1 MMAGDFSGLFA
12 GCCPDLDKAWRAV
25 KKTRH
30 FCHRK
35 KRLDM
40 DNSEM
45 AIIVLAV
52 LLGLALA
59 GLAILWRRASG
70 NPADEAAQNRAEDPA
85 LAELRG
91 QLAQLASAAGS
102 QQQAL
107 ASQLAEQSKRMD
119 ESLARLRDQMGQS
132 LTKQT
137 QSTHEN
143 LTKLSERL
151 AVIDRANSQIAE
163 LTGQVTQLHNILAN
177 KTERGAFGE
186 VQLENLVR
194 TVLPPNAYEFQV
206 TLSSGKRADCILRLP
221 NPPGPIVIDAK
232 FPLEAWQA
240 LQNAENETA
249 RKAARKQLG
258 VAVRGHVR
266 DIQEKYIIAGETAES
281 ACLFLPSEAV
291 YAELHANL
299 PQIIEDSYQAR
310 VWIVSPTTMMATLNT
325 VRAVLR
331 DARMREQTAVIQAEI
346 IKLIGDVVRLDQR
359 VENLDKH
366 FGLAQK
372 DIREIQTSTGKIT
385 RRGQKIGEFDVIEDK
400 EASPGSGVDILPDKL
415 PD

>member
-1 MMAGDFSGLFA
+1 ME
-12 GCCPDLDKAWRAV
+12 
-25 KKTRH
+25 
-30 FCHRK
+30 
-35 KRLDM
+35 
-40 DNSEM
+40 NSELL
-45 AIIVLAV
+45 IGLLV
-52 LLGLALA
+52 LLLFIALGGLAL
-59 GLAILWRRASG
+59 LWRRPASS
-70 NPADEAAQNRAEDPA
+70 QTEDPA

-91 QLAQLASAAGS
+91 QLTQLANAAGS

-107 ASQLAEQSKRMD
+107 ASQLTEQSKRMED
-119 ESLARLRDQMGQS
+119 SLSRLREQMGQS

-137 QSTHEN
+137 QTTHEN

-151 AVIDRANSQIAE
+151 VVIDQANSQIAE

-206 TLSSGKRADCILRLP
+206 TLSTGKRADCILRLP

-258 VAVRGHVR
+258 IAVRGHVR

-385 RRGQKIGEFDVIEDK
+385 RRGQKIGEFDVIEDQ
-400 EASPGSGVDILPDKL
+400 EAIPGGGVDILPDKL